1 MKDKPLLGGIE
12 MKENNDVLGTEEVVK
27 AAKLRKTK
35 MDKNVKLFLNI
46 AGIGLVGGVIG
57 GLGIYATYKLGL
69 KGDRIIADVVKETG
83 EMVASTDVKPDTV
96 DILTSLSSK
105 WMITKLEEVEVS
117 EIIEELTNNAFKVE

>member
-35 MDKNVKLFLNI
+35 IDKNVKLFLNI

>member
-12 MKENNDVLGTEEVVK
+12 MIENNDVVGTEEVVK

-35 MDKNVKLFLNI
+35 MNKNVKLFLNI

-57 GLGIYATYKLGL
+57 GLGIYTAYKLGL
-69 KGDRIIADVVKETG
+69 KGDQIIADVVKETG

>member
-12 MKENNDVLGTEEVVK
+12 MIENNDVVGTEEVVK

-35 MDKNVKLFLNI
+35 MNKNVKLFLNI